1 MFGNSAKKSKNN
13 SKEGLLVQ
21 AASQNSDQQN
31 KNENQK
37 RDFSLSKSISELFG
51 HKKRNQ
57 GNSFFLD
64 KKTRTRITQMVSG
77 RVLFDEPL
85 SKYSTLRIGG
95 PADCMVFVQTIEDL
109 KAVLQFADAEKVP
122 VFILG
127 GGSNL
132 LIRDGG
138 IRGFTLCLRE
148 GFQEVQPISEPI
160 VADDTLAPEQ
170 KDQARYFRV
179 QSGASTPRLVRAMAN
194 QGLGGLEGLSGVL
207 GTVGGAVM
215 GNAGTR
221 HGEIAEAIVSM
232 TAINRHG
239 TVKTFKR
246 QDLKFSYRNLDMDKS
261 WIMVEAEI
269 RLLQKTK
276 EEIMEKVKSIL
287 DYRHKTQPLNL
298 PNCGSVFKNPPKT
311 KSSESAGELIERS
324 GLKGVRL
331 RGAQVSELHGNWIV
345 NLGDATAH
353 DVIELITLIK
363 DKVNEKTGIELETEI
378 KMIGDRVKA

>member
-1 MFGNSAKKSKNN
+1 MH
-13 SKEGLLVQ
+13 

-31 KNENQK
+31 KNENK
-37 RDFSLSKSISELFG
+37 SRDFSLSKSISELFG
-51 HKKRNQ
+51 HKKRSQ
-57 GNSFFLD
+57 GNLLSD
-64 KKTRTRITQMVSG
+64 KKLRGRISEMVTG

-95 PADCMVFVQTIEDL
+95 PADCLIFPQSIADL
-109 KAVLQFADAEKVP
+109 KSILQFADAEKIP

-138 IRGFTLCLRE
+138 IRGITLCLRE
-148 GFQEVQPISEPI
+148 GFQEMQPISEPL
-160 VADDTLAPEQ
+160 VADETLAPEW
-170 KDQARYFRV
+170 KELARYFKV
-179 QSGASTPRLVRAMAN
+179 QGGASTPRLVRAMAN
-194 QGLGGLEGLSGVL
+194 QGLSGLEGLAGVL
-207 GTVGGAVM
+207 GTLGGAVM

-221 HGEIAEAIVSM
+221 HGEIADAIVSI
-232 TAINRHG
+232 TAVNRHG

-246 QDLKFSYRNLDMDKS
+246 QDLKYSYRNLDLDKS
-261 WIMVEAEI
+261 WVLVEAEI
-269 RLLQKTK
+269 RVLQKTK
-276 EEIMEKVKSIL
+276 EEVMEKVKTIL
-287 DYRHKTQPLNL
+287 DYRQKTQPLNL

-311 KSSESAGELIERS
+311 KSSESAGELIDRA

-378 KMIGDRVKA
+378 KIVGERVKT

>member
-1 MFGNSAKKSKNN
+1 MH
-13 SKEGLLVQ
+13 
-21 AASQNSDQQN
+21 AASQNSDSQN
-31 KNENQK
+31 KSEGQK

-51 HKKRNQ
+51 HKKRVQ
-57 GNSFFLD
+57 GTLFGD
-64 KKTRTRITQMVSG
+64 KKIRSRLTQMVRG
-77 RVLFDEPL
+77 RVMFDEPL

-95 PADCMVFVQTIEDL
+95 PADCMVFPQTIDDL
-109 KAVLQFADAEKVP
+109 KSILQFAEAEKIP

-138 IRGFTLCLRE
+138 IRGFTICLRE
-148 GFQEVQPISEPI
+148 GFQDVQPISEPI
-160 VADDTLAPEQ
+160 VADDTLTAEM

-194 QGLGGLEGLSGVL
+194 QGLSGLEGLSGVL
-207 GTVGGAVM
+207 GTLGGAIM

-221 HGEIAEAIVSM
+221 HGEIAAAVVSI

-246 QDLKFSYRNLDMDKS
+246 QDLKFTYRNLDLDKS

-276 EEIMEKVKSIL
+276 EEVMEKVKSIL

-311 KSSESAGELIERS
+311 KSSETAGELVDRL

-353 DVIELITLIK
+353 DVLELITLIK
-363 DKVNEKTGIELETEI
+363 DQVNEKTGIELETEI
-378 KMIGDRVKA
+378 KIVGERVKA